1 MISKTYSSYYPRMFF
16 SVVRRKGE
24 VKGQKGEEGAVRKH
38 CHESLSLYSA
48 GCVVLLLNAV
58 TSRAFSKNHS
68 FPSLL

>member
-1 MISKTYSSYYPRMFF
+1 MISNTCSSYYPKMFF
-16 SVVRRKGE
+16 SVVQRKGK
-24 VKGQKGEEGAVRKH
+24 VKGQKEEEGVVGKH
-38 CHESLSLYSA
+38 WHESLSLYST